1 MKFLF
6 AMACCA
12 LCTTLYLAPAAAQ
25 SQSGA
30 PSGPQSFKVSAQCA
44 GPFVQYR
51 GLVNALLDASLH
63 GEDAYTKLRS
73 EKFDAASAA
82 ALKACRTDAQA
93 KHAIYATNDQLSS
106 YQATRDTALRLLQES
121 PPQRRD

>member
-1 MKFLF
+1 MKARYAAYVCL
-6 AMACCA
+6 
-12 LCTTLYLAPAAAQ
+12 TLLAGLSAAQ
-25 SQSGA
+25 SQSQAGA
-30 PSGPQSFKVSAQCA
+30 QSFSVTAQCA
-44 GPFVQYR
+44 GPFMQYR
-51 GLVNALLDASLH
+51 NLVNGLLDASLH

-121 PPQRRD
+121 PPPRRD